1 MTNDTPSDEAI
12 SAMVEVARMSGL
24 RLNPSQRSELDG
36 LIAHGLIE
44 NIAATGP
51 SGPVKYAVTP
61 KAKKCST
68 IAGSGRTSPDRCRS
82 VSDNDYL
89 LANPAA
95 FTHNSLIGA

>member
-44 NIAATGP
+44 NIAAAGP

-61 KAKKCST
+61 KGQKVLD
-68 IAGSGRTSPDRCRS
+68 DRG
-82 VSDNDYL
+82 VG
-89 LANPAA
+89 ANE
-95 FTHNSLIGA
+95 S